1 MKKASIFL
9 PVLFLA
15 FFTGNSDPLNKNL
28 LIRNNNTPAKTGLL
42 NNISS
47 SFAMMRMNMYA
58 ISSNGAFFLVDG
70 TLTQYDDDF
79 SNIVD
84 GSDAR
89 KLTNPGENI
98 GMLRDNKTLIIE
110 SRQTISQADTIFFK
124 MWGMQKRS
132 YQMQFIGTNLNRP
145 GLQGFLEDTYLK
157 ISTPI
162 GLDDTTKVTFTVNND
177 TASASMYRF
186 RLVFN
191 TVTMVALP
199 FVFTNVNGYWRNNQT
214 IVKWETKNEKNL
226 SQYTVE
232 RSVDGQRFFVPVHAQ
247 NSSTGTYQWLDENP
261 ATGNNYYRI
270 HSIGID
276 GTSEYSKVIA
286 VFVDKSSESFTVYPN
301 PAKVD
306 NFNLQ
311 LNNQEAGLYE
321 VQLINTFGQTLVTRT
336 FNHSGGSGNQKINF
350 GRSIPQ
356 GIYQLQV
363 KSPRGEKKL
372 ISVVF

>member
-1 MKKASIFL
+1 
-9 PVLFLA
+9 
-15 FFTGNSDPLNKNL
+15 
-28 LIRNNNTPAKTGLL
+28 
-42 NNISS
+42 
-47 SFAMMRMNMYA
+47 
-58 ISSNGAFFLVDG
+58 
-70 TLTQYDDDF
+70 
-79 SNIVD
+79 
-84 GSDAR
+84 
-89 KLTNPGENI
+89 
-98 GMLRDNKTLIIE
+98 
-110 SRQTISQADTIFFK
+110 
-124 MWGMQKRS
+124 
-132 YQMQFIGTNLNRP
+132 MQFIGTNLNRP

-157 ISTPI
+157 NSTPI

-186 RLVFN
+186 RLVFK

-232 RSVDGQRFFVPVHAQ
+232 RSVDGQPIFVPVHVQ
-247 NSSTGTYQWLDENP
+247 NRTAGNYQWVDEHP
-261 ATGNNYYRI
+261 APGNNYYRI
-270 HSIGID
+270 HSVAID

-286 VFVDKSSESFTVYPN
+286 VLVDKSGESITVYPN

-321 VQLINTFGQTLVTRT
+321 VQLINTFGQTLVSTT
-336 FNHSGGSGNQKINF
+336 FNFIGGSGNQKINL
-350 GRSIPQ
+350 GRSIPR
-356 GIYQLQV
+356 GIYQLQI
-363 KSPRGEKKL
+363 KSPAGEKKL